1 MREITNINWNV
12 ERDFNRLI
20 DEDKTIDED
29 AWDVSFDWNG
39 YKLTA
44 RVSFGITFKTKT
56 SGASD
61 YAPEYTETVSN
72 ECELALL
79 ELFDEDFCNFKCDI
93 KEWQE
98 IQSKLLD
105 ELKVMV

>member
-61 YAPEYTETVSN
+61 YAPEYKEITEV
-72 ECELALL
+72 ECELSLL
-79 ELFDEDFCNFKCDI
+79 ELFDEDFCNFNCDA
-93 KEWQE
+93 KERQDIE
-98 IQSKLLD
+98 NKLLR
-105 ELKVMV
+105 ELKIMV